1 MDLIDRAGGHFRESI
16 ATLQLVMDELA
27 PAIAVAAERMVAS
40 LMNEGKILACGNGG
54 AAADAH
60 HFVTMMLG
68 HFEKERPGLAAIALS
83 SDSPSL
89 TAVGNDYE
97 FDLIFSKQVRALGHH
112 NDLLLVISSTGNS
125 ANIIEAIYAA
135 HERGMNV
142 IALTGNDGGQVAEIL
157 SPEDLHL
164 NVPVTRAARVQE
176 VHLLLLHAL
185 CDAIDYMLLGGE

>member
-16 ATLQLVMDELA
+16 ATLQLVMDELS

-60 HFVTMMLG
+60 HFVTLMLG

-83 SDSPSL
+83 SDAPSL
-89 TAVGNDYE
+89 TAVGKNYE

-112 NDLLLVISSTGNS
+112 NDLLLVISSSGNS

>member
-16 ATLQLVMDELA
+16 VTLQLVMDELS

-60 HFVTMMLG
+60 HFVTLMLG

-83 SDSPSL
+83 SDAPSL
-89 TAVGNDYE
+89 TAVGNNYE

-112 NDLLLVISSTGNS
+112 NDLLLVISSSGNS

>member
-16 ATLQLVMDELA
+16 ATLQLVMDELS
-27 PAIAVAAERMVAS
+27 PAVAVAAERLVAS
-40 LMNEGKILACGNGG
+40 LMNEGKILVCGNGG
-54 AAADAH
+54 SAADAH
-60 HFVTMMLG
+60 HFATMMLG

-83 SDSPSL
+83 SDGPSL

>member
-16 ATLQLVMDELA
+16 ATLQLVMDELS
-27 PAIAVAAERMVAS
+27 PAVAVAAERLVAS
-40 LMNEGKILACGNGG
+40 LMNEGKILVCGNGG
-54 AAADAH
+54 SAADAH
-60 HFVTMMLG
+60 HFTTMMLG

-83 SDSPSL
+83 SDGPSL

-112 NDLLLVISSTGNS
+112 NDLLLVISCTGNS

>member
-16 ATLQLVMDELA
+16 ATLQLVMDELS

-112 NDLLLVISSTGNS
+112 NDLLLVISSSGNS

>member
-16 ATLQLVMDELA
+16 ATLQLVMDELS

-60 HFVTMMLG
+60 HFVTLMLG

-83 SDSPSL
+83 SDAPSL
-89 TAVGNDYE
+89 TAVGNNYE

-112 NDLLLVISSTGNS
+112 NDLLLVISSSGNS

>member
-16 ATLQLVMDELA
+16 ATLQLVMDELS

-97 FDLIFSKQVRALGHH
+97 FDLIFSKQVRALVHH
-112 NDLLLVISSTGNS
+112 NDLLLVISSSGNS